1 MVLSACAPH
10 NTLRLLS
17 AVLQWPSVAK
27 SSENILHLERIW
39 LMGLQISID
48 SDLSL
53 LVNLHT
59 DERELV

>member
-1 MVLSACAPH
+1 MVLSARAPH
-10 NTLRLLS
+10 NTLRLS
-17 AVLQWPSVAK
+17 AVLPWPSVAK
-27 SSENILHLERIW
+27 LSENILHLERIW
-39 LMGLQISID
+39 LTDLQISID

>member
-1 MVLSACAPH
+1 MELCAPH

-17 AVLQWPSVAK
+17 AVLQWLGVAK
-27 SSENILHLERIW
+27 SSEHILHLEQIW
-39 LMGLQISID
+39 LTDLQISID

-59 DERELV
+59 DEHELVEK